1 MRKFVS
7 LALVFVAAIAVSAV
21 AHTNP
26 AASQPNF
33 GPNVYIFNPIAV
45 GEAAAMGRRGS
56 ARISSGQHASS

>member
-21 AHTNP
+21 AQTNP

-33 GPNVYIFNPIAV
+33 GPNVYYRATQAFPIHLL
-45 GEAAAMGRRGS
+45 E
-56 ARISSGQHASS
+56 SSKSRSSRVLT

>member
-33 GPNVYIFNPIAV
+33 GPNVYIFNPSMSQSEIQ
-45 GEAAAMGRRGS
+45 
-56 ARISSGQHASS
+56 II